1 MPTKRFSFVIDCR
14 NGFSSLF
21 SSSSSS
27 PPLFSPYTKLGWI
40 ESTRRHFSF
49 QSGQI
54 EFPYCAYQ
62 QERFP
67 LCVQGRTDGR
77 TREGWVRA
85 TPVFQ
90 SWLHSISDG
99 ERVRPPTCVYVRR
112 WADRQTGQETPRVC
126 ELVSLMSTGDFS
138 VVVGWVGG
146 GKGGGERLKG

>member
-1 MPTKRFSFVIDCR
+1 VCKD
-14 NGFSSLF
+14 
-21 SSSSSS
+21 
-27 PPLFSPYTKLGWI
+27 
-40 ESTRRHFSF
+40 
-49 QSGQI
+49 
-54 EFPYCAYQ
+54 
-62 QERFP
+62 
-67 LCVQGRTDGR
+67 GRTDGR

-146 GKGGGERLKG
+146 GKGGERLKG